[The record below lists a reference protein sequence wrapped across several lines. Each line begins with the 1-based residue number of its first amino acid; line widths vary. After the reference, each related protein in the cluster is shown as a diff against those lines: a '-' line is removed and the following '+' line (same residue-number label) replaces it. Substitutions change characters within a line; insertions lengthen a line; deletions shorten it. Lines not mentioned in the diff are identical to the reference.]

1 MDRSSYPHENPLVPP
16 NMRET
21 QIDGGPPPA
30 GPGSSAAVRTF
41 LFGIATDQG
50 PRLLAF
56 RINSI
61 LVGRLPDNHFAI
73 NHGSV
78 SRRHARIIVSAAGL
92 LVEDL
97 ESQNGTT
104 INGVRVKKEHP
115 LKPGDILRIGH
126 VPLFYFGFI
135 KPDAP
140 PSIDLVESAVA
151 VNAATSELL

>member
-1 MDRSSYPHENPLVPP
+1 MEQARQTRVES
-16 NMRET
+16 
-21 QIDGGPPPA
+21 
-30 GPGSSAAVRTF
+30 GPGSMPSMSGAVRTF
-41 LFGIATDQG
+41 MFGIATDQG

-56 RINSI
+56 RINSMLI
-61 LVGRLPDNHFAI
+61 GRLPDNHFAI

-78 SRRHARIIVSAAGL
+78 SRRHARIIVSPSGM

-115 LKPGDILRIGH
+115 LKPGDVLRIGH

-135 KPDAP
+135 RPDAP
-140 PSIDLVESAVA
+140 PAIDLVESAVA
-151 VNAATSELL
+151 VNAAVAELM